1 ASSWYRNSSKRN
13 GGWSLELIDPFKP
26 CGEEDNWTEAEA
38 PEGGTPGK
46 QNSVFASKP
55 DATGPNIVA
64 VTAIDVNK
72 LLIEFDEKLLD
83 ERVPPGNVII
93 DPYVEVN
100 SVTLGEAL
108 RSLLVVLSGS
118 LEPGI
123 LYAVSVRNV
132 RDCNHNLALEKS
144 TAFAVPE
151 PADSLDVVI
160 NEIIFNPKP
169 GGIDFVENYNRSQK
183 FINLKGWSTATYSER
198 IPKDLRTITGEDRL
212 LAPGGYVV
220 LTPDVEV
227 LANHYPDVASD
238 ALIETRL
245 NALPDDAG
253 SVALVDAS
261 QRVID
266 AVTYNKAMHSI
277 FVTTADGVSLE
288 RLSADAASGDADNW
302 SSASSRAGGATPGR
316 RNSVEVLSSGP
327 LPKPVTVD
335 PPAFRPVH
343 GKPNFT
349 IIRYNFDRA
358 GYVANARILDQQGRC
373 IRSIASNDLLGS
385 EGFYR

>member
-1 ASSWYRNSSKRN
+1 EIFNRSSATVNLGEWTLSDERTSARLPSISLPSEEYAIIVSSQEAAAFEGIRVVPVTSMPSLNNAGDAVVLRSAMGKTIDSVRYASSWYRNASKRN
-13 GGWSLELIDPFKP
+13 GGWSLELIDPFNP

-160 NEIIFNPKP
+160 NEILFNPKP
-169 GGIDFVENYNRSQK
+169 GGVDFVEIYNRSQK

-198 IPKDLRTITGEDRL
+198 IPKDLRTI
-212 LAPGGYVV
+212 
-220 LTPDVEV
+220 
-227 LANHYPDVASD
+227 
-238 ALIETRL
+238 
-245 NALPDDAG
+245 
-253 SVALVDAS
+253 
-261 QRVID
+261 
-266 AVTYNKAMHSI
+266 
-277 FVTTADGVSLE
+277 
-288 RLSADAASGDADNW
+288 
-302 SSASSRAGGATPGR
+302 
-316 RNSVEVLSSGP
+316 
-327 LPKPVTVD
+327 
-335 PPAFRPVH
+335 
-343 GKPNFT
+343 
-349 IIRYNFDRA
+349 
-358 GYVANARILDQQGRC
+358 
-373 IRSIASNDLLGS
+373 
-385 EGFYR
+385 